1 MNLMENTY
9 LNFDFIEFG
18 SSTSSTSS
26 TSSSSSPVS
35 PASPA
40 KKPKELKELKE
51 LKRVRNITS
60 LNLLPDIPP
69 KFFSPDYT
77 IKRKVHN
84 DELIEQISF
93 DLYQSTDY
101 WDILLVLNG
110 MTSMNQLPVNNDIVI
125 IKAEK
130 KLQEWKDKGAL
141 LNIPM
146 TSALLLKKYNEFLLL
161 EETLNEKYR
170 YINYISPEDMSEL
183 LADIEANKTKAK
195 INKSLIINI

>member
-1 MNLMENTY
+1 MSPMRLMKNTY
-9 LNFDFIEFG
+9 LDFDFIEFG
-18 SSTSSTSS
+18 SNVT
-26 TSSSSSPVS
+26 
-35 PASPA
+35 

-51 LKRVRNITS
+51 LKEAKKVRNTTS

-69 KFFSPDYT
+69 KFFGPDYT

-146 TSALLLKKYNEFLLL
+146 TSELLLKKYNEFLLQ
-161 EETLNEKYR
+161 EENLNEKYR
-170 YINYISPEDMSEL
+170 YINYVSAEDMSEL
-183 LADIEANKTKAK
+183 LADIEANKTKTK
-195 INKSLIINI
+195 INRGLIINI